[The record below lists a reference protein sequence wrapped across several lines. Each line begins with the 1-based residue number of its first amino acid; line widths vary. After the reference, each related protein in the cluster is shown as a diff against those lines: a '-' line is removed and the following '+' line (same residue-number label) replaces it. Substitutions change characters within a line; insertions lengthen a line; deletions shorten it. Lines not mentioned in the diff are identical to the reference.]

1 MDSAS
6 KKKTATI
13 LDELALFFQSHPAD
27 TYLLATSGGKDS
39 MLLCEL
45 LRLLALPIEIMH
57 VNYKLRAEQSELDQA
72 LVEAYCLKHKLKLHL
87 YQFDLGAYL
96 QSENANLQA
105 KARAIRYEFFR
116 EIQAKTPNSLIC
128 TAHHADDQLETFWLQ
143 LSRGAGLKGLAG
155 MPSAHGNLLRPLLP
169 YRQHTLQKLA
179 LELGLVW
186 REDLSNQSLKYRRNL
201 WRLELL
207 PFLRKQASTI
217 DQSVTLLQ
225 KQFTFEIEA
234 QENLLQKAISHLKNK
249 SSIEL
254 NKIAQLTSYQ
264 IVEIFKYLDAPTHVI
279 RRIGDLFSAENGKFL
294 SWRAA
299 SSGRLF
305 YLVRQK
311 ETIAFFDDTVLEW
324 AFEWREPD
332 VKSNDPSFV
341 SPPIFIDLEKLDGD
355 LYFRKVQDGDRIRIK
370 GMKGSKKALQIFK
383 EMGFPAPLRKIQFVL
398 CDQQKVIAIPPIYI
412 NAIVEAQE
420 NSKDVAQL
428 LFSKKP

>member
-1 MDSAS
+1 
-6 KKKTATI
+6 
-13 LDELALFFQSHPAD
+13 
-27 TYLLATSGGKDS
+27 

-45 LRLLALPIEIMH
+45 LRILGLPIEIMH

-72 LVEAYCLKHKLKLHL
+72 LVEAYCHKHKLKLHL
-87 YQFDLGAYL
+87 YEFDLGAYL
-96 QSENANLQA
+96 LSENANLQA
-105 KARAIRYEFFR
+105 KARTIRYEFFK
-116 EIQAKTPNSLIC
+116 EILAKTPNSLIC

-143 LSRGAGLKGLAG
+143 LARGAGLKGLAG
-155 MPSAHGNLLRPLLP
+155 IPSVNGNLLRPLLP
-169 YRQHTLQKLA
+169 YRQQTLQQLA

-207 PFLRKQASTI
+207 PYLRKQVPTL

-225 KQFTFEIEA
+225 KQFTLEIEA
-234 QENLLQKAISHLKNK
+234 QENVLQEALSHFKNK

-254 NKIAQLTSYQ
+254 DKISQLTSYQ
-264 IVEIFKYLDAPTHVI
+264 IVELFKYLDVPTHVI
-279 RRIGDLFSAENGKFL
+279 RRISDLFSAENGKFL

-299 SSGRLF
+299 NSGSLF

-311 ETIAFFDDTVLEW
+311 EKIAFFDDTVLEW

-332 VKSNDPSFV
+332 VKSNDPSVV

-355 LYFRKVQDGDRIRIK
+355 LYFRKVQDGDRIHIK
-370 GMKGSKKALQIFK
+370 GMKGSKNALQVFK
-383 EMGFPAPLRKIQFVL
+383 EMGVPAPLRKIQFVL
-398 CDQQKVIAIPPIYI
+398 CDQQKVIAIPPMYI

-420 NSKDVAQL
+420 NSKEIAQL
-428 LFSKKP
+428 VFSKKP